1 MLLACAGQQSPVAP
15 PPQVTTPPVPPRP
28 SPTASATPVPVPT
41 VIPIDPT
48 EVAAR
53 FATHEPQEWGMH
65 MPGIKDTLA
74 KQKTA
79 DGRSRI
85 ALTLDACGGPNGS
98 GYDAALID
106 GLVMAGVPATLF
118 VNQRWLNSNP
128 ELASQLAAQPLFE
141 LANHGTRHIPLSVN
155 GQPAYNILG
164 SASAQEVVDEVW
176 GCHEQLRT
184 LTGKPP
190 RFFRSGT
197 AHYDDVAVAIVK
209 ELGEIPVGFSL
220 NGDGGAT
227 FSAQTVQAE
236 VSRAQSGAIVIAHF
250 NQPRSGTGAGML
262 QAVTT
267 MLNNGVEF
275 VHID

>member
-1 MLLACAGQQSPVAP
+1 
-15 PPQVTTPPVPPRP
+15 
-28 SPTASATPVPVPT
+28 
-41 VIPIDPT
+41 
-48 EVAAR
+48 
-53 FATHEPQEWGMH
+53 MH
-65 MPGIKDTLA
+65 MPGIIDTLE
-74 KQKTA
+74 QPQTP
-79 DGRSRI
+79 DGCSRV

-98 GYDAALID
+98 EYDAALID

-128 ELASQLAAQPLFE
+128 GIAHELAAQPLFE
-141 LANHGTRHIPLSVN
+141 LANHGTRHVPLSVN
-155 GQPAYNILG
+155 GQAAYNILG

-176 GCHEQLRT
+176 GCHEQLLA
-184 LTGKPP
+184 LTGKRP

-197 AHYDDVAVAIVK
+197 AHYDDVAVAIVR

-227 FSAQTVQAE
+227 FSAATVRRE
-236 VSRAQSGAIVIAHF
+236 VARTPSGGIVIGHF
-250 NQPRSGTGAGML
+250 NQPRLAAGAGML

-267 MLNNGVEF
+267 MLDSGVEF